1 MGRIAYRLEA
11 NKELEIVENSWLY
24 DVDEDC
30 LSKREYVKE
39 AKRLTEK
46 ANKEFKTNYTYQEL
60 FGDPEDIGWRYC
72 DKCGEFYWKDDGC
85 YCE

>member
-1 MGRIAYRLEA
+1 MKKVAYRLEA

-24 DVDEDC
+24 DVDEDF

-46 ANKEFKTNYTYQEL
+46 ANKEFGTNYTYQEL
-60 FGDPEDIGWRYC
+60 FGDPIDIGWRYC
-72 DKCGEFYWKDDGC
+72 TECGEYYWGDDGC